1 MSDYR
6 ITRLAEADIEEVWLH
21 IAQDRPSAAD
31 RMMNRFHERFELLGA
46 NPEIGEQRP
55 DLADNLRQ
63 SIVGKY
69 VLFYRSKEHHVE
81 IVRVIHGARDVS
93 TEFRRRFFGRH

>member
-1 MSDYR
+1 MSNYR
-6 ITRLAEADIEEVWLH
+6 ITRLAESDIEKVWLH
-21 IAQDRPSAAD
+21 IAGDRPSAAD
-31 RMMNRFHERFELLGA
+31 RMMDRFHQRFELLGS
-46 NPEIGEQRP
+46 NPEIGELRP

-69 VLFYRSKEHHVE
+69 VLFYRPLEHHVE

-93 TEFRRRFFGRH
+93 TEFRRRFFGSH